1 MKLLLDTHVWIWSQ
15 EAPERLGATATE
27 ILLNTD
33 NVLLISPISTLEIAR
48 LIEGGRIQ
56 LNGTLRH
63 WVKRS
68 MELLLAQSAEF
79 SHNTARKTYELS
91 EPFHRDPADRI
102 LVATAQIE
110 KCRLLTADERI
121 LAYPHVKTVDAE
133 T

>member
-15 EAPERLGATATE
+15 EVPERLGPTATE
-27 ILLNTD
+27 FLTD
-33 NVLLISPISTLEIAR
+33 LGNDLLISPISTLEIAR

-63 WVKRS
+63 WVKKS

-79 SHNTARKTYELS
+79 NHNTARKTYELN

-121 LAYPHVKTVDAE
+121 LAYPHVKTMNAE
-133 T
+133 K

>member
-15 EAPERLGATATE
+15 EAPERLGPTATE
-27 ILLNTD
+27 LLLDDSNE
-33 NVLLISPISTLEIAR
+33 LLISPISTLEMAR

-63 WVKRS
+63 WVKKS
-68 MELLLAQSAEF
+68 TELLLANPVEF
-79 SHNTARKTYELS
+79 SHNTARKAYELT

-121 LAYPHVKTVDAE
+121 LTYPHVKTMNAE
-133 T
+133 K